1 MKLDQQSCMEKI
13 LKKKK
18 IGNNRK
24 TNQNHTGGGVGLGS
38 GVKNEHLISNTIIEK
53 WRVLLSSS
61 KKKSIQS

>member
-38 GVKNEHLISNTIIEK
+38 GVKNEHLISNTIDEK
-53 WRVLLSSS
+53 
-61 KKKSIQS
+61 